1 MELNESE
8 LLSNDEK
15 MVGIFGGGGIC
26 GFFGVVC
33 SISEMPSP
41 IYQYLSYTFLLRNMI
56 GHEGSKY

>member
-15 MVGIFGGGGIC
+15 MVGFFGGDGMC
-26 GFFGVVC
+26 GFFGVGC
-33 SISEMPSP
+33 SISEMPIP
-41 IYQYLSYTFLLRNMI
+41 LYQYLSYTFLLRNMM